1 MNKFVF
7 VTLPSVELER
17 PPAAAGALVP
27 VIKKAGL
34 EPIVKDFTLFLFK
47 NLNHKIIQKLE
58 RYWRGK
64 SDVLDDEARN
74 ALNRHLIFLLQTL

>member
-34 EPIVKDFTLFLFK
+34 EPIVKENPD
-47 NLNHKIIQKLE
+47 Q
-58 RYWRGK
+58 W
-64 SDVLDDEARN
+64 LDW
-74 ALNRHLIFLLQTL
+74 LSL

>member
-27 VIKKAGL
+27 VIEKAGL
-34 EPIVKDFTLFLFK
+34 EPIVKDFTLYLFK
-47 NLNHKIIQKLE
+47 SLEGTVIQKLE
-58 RYWRGK
+58 KYWRGK
-64 SDVLDDEARN
+64 TDMLDICRAPAG
-74 ALNRHLIFLLQTL
+74 ALQISP